1 MISNVYGRTSDVV
14 ARTRA
19 IAKDVAAKH
28 ADDVDTKSRFPQ
40 ETFDA
45 LKKERLLSTCVPKE
59 YGGPGCDM
67 QELAEQCAAL
77 AQGCA
82 ASGMILAMHH
92 IQIACIARHSHGSA
106 YFAKYLRECVERQLL
121 VASITSEVGVWGD
134 TRSSICCVERE
145 GDRFKLEK
153 DATTVSY
160 GEHADDL
167 LVTARRQADSPPSD
181 QVLVLVRKSDCAAPN
196 GSLEQTTTWDTLGM
210 RGTCSPGFKM
220 KSSGPLE
227 QILPGSY
234 ADASAQTMVSYS
246 HILWSAVWLGV
257 ASDAVSKASAYVR
270 AEARKKPGTV
280 PQAAHRLAAVM
291 VKLQAMRSNTAG
303 QSAEFDAT
311 TSREGGMEEL
321 LTIGWALKMNN
332 IKIAASEAAP
342 SIVHDALQIV
352 GIQGYKNDGKYSVG
366 RNYRDALSAALM
378 VSNER
383 ILARTAPML
392 LVYKDE
398 I

>member
-1 MISNVYGRTSDVV
+1 MISNVYGKSSDVV

-19 IAKDVAAKH
+19 IARDVAAKH
-28 ADDVDTKSRFPQ
+28 ADDVDRQSRFPS
-40 ETFDA
+40 EVFDA
-45 LKKERLLSTCVPKE
+45 LKKERLLSTCVPKAF
-59 YGGPGCDM
+59 GGQGCDM

-82 ASGMILAMHH
+82 SSGMILAMHH
-92 IQIACIARHSHGSA
+92 IQIACIARHSGGAA
-106 YFAKYLRECVERQLL
+106 YFERYLAECVEKQLL

-134 TRSSICCVERE
+134 TRSSICCVERK
-145 GDRFKLEK
+145 GDRFELEK

-167 LVTARRQADSPPSD
+167 LVTARRNAGSPPSD
-181 QVLVLVRKSDCAAPN
+181 QVLVLLRKRDRT
-196 GSLEQTTTWDTLGM
+196 LEPTSTWDTLGM
-210 RGTCSPGFKM
+210 RGTCSPGFKL
-220 KSSGPLE
+220 KASASVE
-227 QILPGSY
+227 QILPGPY

-246 HILWSAVWLGV
+246 HILWSAVWLGI
-257 ASDAVSKASAYVR
+257 ASDAVAKASSYVR

-280 PQAAHRLAAVM
+280 PQAAHRLAGVM

-311 TSREGGMEEL
+311 TAREGGMEEL

-332 IKIAASEAAP
+332 IKVAASEAAP

-392 LVYKDE
+392 LVYKDDQ
-398 I
+398 